1 MSVPILKIE
10 DFLLVSIQTELHDR
24 SAEQLQ
30 KNIVE
35 ELSRTNAKGVLIDVT
50 ALDIVDSFLGRLIS
64 DTAQMTRVMGA
75 KTVLAGLQPA
85 VAITLVELGIE
96 LKGVY
101 TTLNMD
107 KGLEW
112 LRQTTGGL
120 IPGSCSLQG

>member
-1 MSVPILKIE
+1 MNVPILKIE
-10 DFLLVSIQTELHDR
+10 NFLLVSIQTELYDR

-35 ELSRTNAKGVLIDVT
+35 ELSRTRARGVLIDVT

-64 DTAQMTRVMGA
+64 DTAQMTRIMGA

-96 LKGVY
+96 LKGVH
-101 TTLNMD
+101 TALNMD

-112 LRQTTGGL
+112 LRQVS
-120 IPGSCSLQG
+120 GSCPR